1 MIFISW
7 AFYVFG
13 MPGWCWKHI
22 TKGRRDSNISL
33 YFPLENDMSE
43 PTFTLFLLIVL
54 LYLVK
59 S

>member
-1 MIFISW
+1 MSLVCLLG
-7 AFYVFG
+7 AG
-13 MPGWCWKHI
+13 KHI
-22 TKGRRDSNISL
+22 TEEGRDSNISGH
-33 YFPLENDMSE
+33 FRLENDMSE